1 MNWCCLCKLDGE
13 SVVHLIHCLVAHL
26 LIHCLVAGELWAS
39 IISWFGV
46 AWVFS
51 QNVIEILD
59 YWQGA
64 KVGKVFLLILD
75 LDSRVVRVLQSYMV

>member
-1 MNWCCLCKLDGE
+1 MNWCCMCKLDGE
-13 SVVHLIHCLVAHL
+13 SVAHL

-39 IISWFGV
+39 LISWFGV
-46 AWVFS
+46 AWVFL

-64 KVGKVFLLILD
+64 KVGKFFLLILD
-75 LDSRVVRVLQSYMV
+75 LDSRVVRVLQSYGV